1 MIEMLPVFTNNPKVK
16 NSYPYSFINLLWLAY
31 LGIYSNSS

>member
-16 NSYPYSFINLLWLAY
+16 NSYPYSFINFC
-31 LGIYSNSS
+31 G